1 MNAILGIDIGTSGV
15 KTLLISLQ
23 GEVLAAANEEY
34 KLLTPHP
41 NWAEQDPETW
51 WQATIKTVRRCLIEK
66 PGLSVAAIG
75 LTGQMHGSV
84 FLDRQG
90 AVLRP
95 AILWCDQ
102 RTGRQCLEITRIIG
116 AETLIRLT
124 GNRALTGFTAPKILW
139 LRENE
144 PHIYNQVRM
153 ILLPKDY
160 IRYRL
165 TGVFA
170 TEVSDASGTLL
181 FNVAERDWSDE
192 IIKAL
197 NIEKNLLP
205 DCYES
210 PQISGYLS
218 REAANLLGIEEGTP
232 VAGGGGDQ
240 AAGAVGNGVVS
251 AGLASCVLGTSGVVF
266 WHSNEAL
273 YDPAGRLH
281 SFCHAIPGKWHLMAV
296 TLAAGGSLRWFRD
309 TLATDILK
317 EAEAIGK
324 DPYELI
330 AKEAERVAPGSEGL
344 LFLPYLAGER
354 TPYADPNARGAF
366 IGLSLRH
373 NRRHLARAVLEGITM
388 SIRDCFELG
397 KECGLE
403 TGSVFISG
411 GGARS
416 KFWNQMVA
424 DMLGREIILPAA
436 DEGPAYGAA
445 IIAGSGAG
453 LLGPVEEAAAS
464 FLKISARYNPNPE
477 LKSLYD
483 ELYTLYQQLYRNL
496 KGFYDESA
504 AFVSEYTDS

>member
-1 MNAILGIDIGTSGV
+1 MNTILGIDIGTSGV
-15 KTLLISLQ
+15 KALLISGQ
-23 GEVLAAANEEY
+23 GEVLAAASEEY
-34 KLLTPHP
+34 DLLTPRP

-51 WQATIKTVRRCLIEK
+51 WQATIKTVKRCLIK
-66 PGLSVAAIG
+66 GPGLPVAAIG
-75 LTGQMHGSV
+75 LTGQMHGTV
-84 FLDRQG
+84 FLNKHG

-102 RTGRQCLEITRIIG
+102 RTGRQCLEITRTIG
-116 AETLIRLT
+116 AETLVRLT

-144 PHIYNQVRM
+144 PHIYKQVRM

-181 FNVAERDWSDE
+181 FNVAERKWSED
-192 IIKAL
+192 IIKTL
-197 NIEKNLLP
+197 GIKKTLLP
-205 DCYES
+205 ECHES
-210 PQISGYLS
+210 PQISGYLN
-218 REAANLLGIEEGTP
+218 RDVATLLGLKEGTP

-251 AGLASCVLGTSGVVF
+251 AGLTSCVLGTSGVVF
-266 WHSNEAL
+266 WHADEAL

-281 SFCHAIPGKWHLMAV
+281 SFCHAAPGKWHLMAV

-309 TLATDILK
+309 TLAADILK
-317 EAEAIGK
+317 ETAEKGK
-324 DPYELI
+324 DPYKLI
-330 AKEAERVAPGSEGL
+330 TKEAALVTPGSEGL

-403 TGSVFISG
+403 AESVYISG

-416 KFWNQMVA
+416 EFWNQMVA
-424 DMLGREIILPAA
+424 DLLGREIILPAA

-464 FLKISARYNPNPE
+464 FRKISTRYNPNPE

-483 ELYTLYQQLYRNL
+483 ELYTLYKRLYGNL
-496 KGFYDESA
+496 RGFYEESA
-504 AFVSEYTDS
+504 AFVSKYSAS